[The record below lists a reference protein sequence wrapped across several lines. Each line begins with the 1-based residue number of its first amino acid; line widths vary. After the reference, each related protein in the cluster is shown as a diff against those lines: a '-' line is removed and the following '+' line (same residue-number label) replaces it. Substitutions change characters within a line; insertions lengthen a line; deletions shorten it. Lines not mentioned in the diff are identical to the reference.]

1 MKNVKT
7 EGIITKAVGGN
18 YYVAVADGVLCCNAR
33 GVFRK
38 EKISPCAGDN
48 VVVSIEENAVPL
60 IVEIK
65 ERKNHIIRPPLANLD
80 CALLVTSAV
89 DPVPNTLVTDKLIS
103 IFESKHIEPVIV
115 ITKQDLRECEDFAG
129 IYRKCGFKVFYMD
142 NSTGNG
148 IDEIRSYISGK
159 LSALIGNSGVG
170 KSSLMNHLF
179 PGLERS
185 TGDISKKLGRGRHT
199 TRFMSLLTAASQ
211 VMVQQAACSAAGET
225 RQGELFAIDGGY
237 IADTPGFST
246 VEVSRYGF
254 IPKNE
259 LQYSFREFSEYLG
272 KCRFRD
278 CVHLKESGCAVT
290 EALRE
295 GKINSSRYD
304 SYVKMCEEAER
315 LNEWEFKNK

>member
-1 MKNVKT
+1 MDKHKF

-18 YYVAVADGVLCCNAR
+18 YYVDVSDGVLCCNAR

-48 VVVSIEENAVPL
+48 VVVCVEENSVPL
-60 IVEIK
+60 ITEIK

-89 DPVPNTLVTDKLIS
+89 DPAPNTLVTDKLIS

-115 ITKQDLRECEDFAG
+115 ITKQDICDCEDFAL
-129 IYRKCGFKVFYMD
+129 IYRNCGFKVFYMD

-148 IDEIRSYISGK
+148 IDEIKEYIRGK

-199 TRFMSLLTAASQ
+199 TRQ
-211 VMVQQAACSAAGET
+211 V
-225 RQGELFAIDGGY
+225 ELFRLDGGY

-259 LQYSFREFSEYLG
+259 LQYSFREFAEYLG

-278 CVHLKESGCAVT
+278 CVHL
-290 EALRE
+290 
-295 GKINSSRYD
+295 
-304 SYVKMCEEAER
+304 
-315 LNEWEFKNK
+315 

>member
-1 MKNVKT
+1 MPLNNGKF
-7 EGIITKAVGGN
+7 EGIITKAVGGI

-48 VVVSIEENAVPL
+48 VTVTVEENAVPL
-60 IVEIK
+60 ITEIK

-80 CALLVTSAV
+80 CTLLVTSAV

-115 ITKQDLRECEDFAG
+115 ITKQDLRECEDFAE
-129 IYRKCGFKVFYMD
+129 IYHSCGFKVFYMD
-142 NSTGNG
+142 NNTGNG
-148 IDEIRSYISGK
+148 IEEIKSYVSCK

-199 TRFMSLLTAASQ
+199 TRQ
-211 VMVQQAACSAAGET
+211 V
-225 RQGELFAIDGGY
+225 ELFSLDGGGY

-259 LQYSFREFSEYLG
+259 LQYSFREFNDYLG

-290 EALRE
+290 EALRD
-295 GKINSSRYD
+295 GKINGSRYD
-304 SYVKMCEEAER
+304 SYVKMCEEAEK

>member
-1 MKNVKT
+1 MNKQQF

-18 YYVAVADGVLCCNAR
+18 YYVDVSDGVLCCNAR

-48 VVVSIEENAVPL
+48 VIVSAEENAVPL
-60 IVEIK
+60 ITEIK
-65 ERKNHIIRPPLANLD
+65 ERRNHIIRPPLANLD

-89 DPVPNTLVTDKLIS
+89 DPLPNTLVTDKLIS
-103 IFESKHIEPVIV
+103 IFESKRIEPVIV
-115 ITKQDLRECEDFAG
+115 ITKQDIRECEDFASV
-129 IYRKCGFKVFYMD
+129 YRSCGFNVFYMD
-142 NSTGNG
+142 NSTGKG
-148 IDEIRSYISGK
+148 IDEIKEYIRGK

-199 TRFMSLLTAASQ
+199 TRQ
-211 VMVQQAACSAAGET
+211 V
-225 RQGELFAIDGGY
+225 ELFRLDGGY

-259 LQYSFREFSEYLG
+259 LQYSFREFTDYLG

-290 EALRE
+290 EALCE
-295 GKINSSRYD
+295 GKIEQSRYD
-304 SYVKMCEEAER
+304 SYARMCEEADK

>member
-1 MKNVKT
+1 MDKHKF

-18 YYVAVADGVLCCNAR
+18 YYVDVSDGVLCCNAR

-48 VVVSIEENAVPL
+48 VIVSAEENAVPL
-60 IVEIK
+60 ITEIK
-65 ERKNHIIRPPLANLD
+65 ERRNHIIRPPLANLD

-89 DPVPNTLVTDKLIS
+89 DPLPNTLVTDKLIS
-103 IFESKHIEPVIV
+103 IFESKRIEPVIV
-115 ITKQDLRECEDFAG
+115 ITKQDIRECEDFASV
-129 IYRKCGFKVFYMD
+129 YRSCGFNVFYMD
-142 NSTGNG
+142 NSTGKG
-148 IDEIRSYISGK
+148 IDEIKEYIRGK

-199 TRFMSLLTAASQ
+199 TRQ
-211 VMVQQAACSAAGET
+211 V
-225 RQGELFAIDGGY
+225 ELFRLDGGY

-259 LQYSFREFSEYLG
+259 LQNSFREFTDYLG

-295 GKINSSRYD
+295 GKIEQSRYD
-304 SYVKMCEEAER
+304 SYARMCEEADK

>member
-1 MKNVKT
+1 MDKHKF
-7 EGIITKAVGGN
+7 EGIILLAVGGN
-18 YYVAVADGVLCCNAR
+18 YFVDVSDGVLCCNAR

-48 VVVSIEENAVPL
+48 VVVCVEENSVPL
-60 IVEIK
+60 ITEIK

-115 ITKQDLRECEDFAG
+115 ITKQDICDCEDFAL
-129 IYRKCGFKVFYMD
+129 IYRNCGFKVFYMD

-148 IDEIRSYISGK
+148 IDEIKEYIRGK
-159 LSALIGNSGVG
+159 LSALIGNSCVG

-199 TRFMSLLTAASQ
+199 TRQ
-211 VMVQQAACSAAGET
+211 V
-225 RQGELFAIDGGY
+225 ELFRLDGGY

-259 LQYSFREFSEYLG
+259 LQYSFREFAEYLG

-290 EALRE
+290 EALSE
-295 GKINSSRYD
+295 GKIEQSRYD
-304 SYVKMCEEAER
+304 SYARMCEEADK

>member
-1 MKNVKT
+1 MNKQQF

-18 YYVAVADGVLCCNAR
+18 YYVDVSDGVLCCNAR

-48 VVVSIEENAVPL
+48 VIVSAEENAVPL
-60 IVEIK
+60 ITEIK
-65 ERKNHIIRPPLANLD
+65 ERRNHIIRPPLANLD

-89 DPVPNTLVTDKLIS
+89 DPLPNTLVTDKLIS
-103 IFESKHIEPVIV
+103 IFESKRIEPVIV
-115 ITKQDLRECEDFAG
+115 ITKQDIRECEDFASV
-129 IYRKCGFKVFYMD
+129 YRSCGFNVFYMD
-142 NSTGNG
+142 NSTGKG
-148 IDEIRSYISGK
+148 IDEIKEYIRGK

-199 TRFMSLLTAASQ
+199 TRQ
-211 VMVQQAACSAAGET
+211 V
-225 RQGELFAIDGGY
+225 ELFRLDGGY

-259 LQYSFREFSEYLG
+259 LQYSFREFTDYLG

-295 GKINSSRYD
+295 GKIEQSRYD
-304 SYVKMCEEAER
+304 SYARMCEEADK